1 LNFPVS
7 KVLASLFASQTA
19 MPVFLDTEKLGA
31 YTVQLSEFKINPNR
45 GSERVII
52 NPQGRNRPRILYH
65 CGQSQQR
72 RRYCVADWRLQQVTG
87 NQEQDSN

>member
-1 LNFPVS
+1 
-7 KVLASLFASQTA
+7 

-52 NPQGRNRPRILYH
+52 NPQGRNRLQFTHY
-65 CGQSQQR
+65 CSQSRQR
-72 RRYCVADWRLQQVTG
+72 ERYGVADWRLQHVTVFK
-87 NQEQDSN
+87 EQDSN